1 MTVADLQSCGA
12 RKKIFEL
19 LTSDS
24 NAEER
29 NPGRGYRFMNQRYG
43 ETKEILKRAGY
54 ELDKDLDKDMD
65 AALWEGSI
73 ICSSACRRMG
83 SVNEAGLRLVIDEE
97 KAAGKLPA
105 EFSMQAILNDRF
117 VKAAAQS
124 VNQRFGSGLRIVSES
139 ASFPSCTFRRNR
151 AVSARAS
158 TTSPARWAFSPELP
172 RPLHPRFS
180 A

>member
-1 MTVADLQSCGA
+1 M
-12 RKKIFEL
+12 FE
-19 LTSDS
+19 
-24 NAEER
+24 
-29 NPGRGYRFMNQRYG
+29 
-43 ETKEILKRAGY
+43 
-54 ELDKDLDKDMD
+54 
-65 AALWEGSI
+65 
-73 ICSSACRRMG
+73 RMPQDG